1 MKTPIVENVIANSDR
16 VEPVDKTTRKY
27 KKKLINLSN
36 ENEHKSTVNE
46 VKPFKLLDLSDI
58 TPKKPKFK
66 KRTDHNAIEKKY
78 RSSINDK
85 IIELKTRV
93 AGPDAK
99 VKIHKII
106 TNYLISIS
114 LN

>member
-1 MKTPIVENVIANSDR
+1 MFTNETSNQIQTPIVENVIANKSIR
-16 VEPVDKTTRKY
+16 VEPYDKTSRKY
-27 KKKLINLSN
+27 KKKAINIPN
-36 ENEHKSTVNE
+36 ENEPESTANE
-46 VKPFKLLDLSDI
+46 IKPFKLLDLSDI

-99 VKIHKII
+99 VRIK
-106 TNYLISIS
+106 
-114 LN
+114 